1 MCNLSPPYDAH
12 RGNNVLIEHL
22 GEIETEFENTF
33 GCLSGAQMGSNHEIN
48 WGRKSRDTP

>member
-12 RGNNVLIEHL
+12 RGNNFLIENL
-22 GEIETEFENTF
+22 GEIETEFENTL
-33 GCLSGAQMGSNHEIN
+33 GCLLGAQMGSNHEIN